1 MRVCQ
6 SSVNRAREPFIFL
19 HLCLF
24 LAATFGIL
32 LFLLLTRK
40 IYMDVDSRRA
50 ATHRAIIIERF
61 ADVEYFPISLNVTE
75 ALATL
80 CVRMLA

>member
-1 MRVCQ
+1 
-6 SSVNRAREPFIFL
+6 
-19 HLCLF
+19 
-24 LAATFGIL
+24 
-32 LFLLLTRK
+32 
-40 IYMDVDSRRA
+40 MDVDSRRA